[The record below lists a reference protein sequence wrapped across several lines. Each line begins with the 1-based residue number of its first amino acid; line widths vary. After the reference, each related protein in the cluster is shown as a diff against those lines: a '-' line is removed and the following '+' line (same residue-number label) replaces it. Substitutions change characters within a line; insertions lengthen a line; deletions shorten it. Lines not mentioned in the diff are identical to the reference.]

1 MNSYSTLLQSVWLI
15 ISRALQVKVQA
26 GSGDFSNAS
35 QAVTIHCHHM
45 YAKYFGN
52 PTAESVHLTDY
63 PK

>member
-1 MNSYSTLLQSVWLI
+1 
-15 ISRALQVKVQA
+15 VKVQA

-45 YAKYFGN
+45 YAKYFGD